1 MFSYNKF
8 NKNRKAFLKE
18 NKDKDF
24 VYINSKSRV
33 LISAPH
39 GVPQTRLGI
48 PKYQELGSI
57 AFALELYNR
66 LNTKFIA
73 KTKNNFDDANFDE
86 HSPYKTKIFQEIDN
100 IDYILDFH
108 GLARYRGMD
117 INLGINFGRNIKSN
131 VLLYEKLV
139 KILKENK
146 FIVTIDTPFCAHS
159 QTIAGTF
166 NKNAWT
172 LQVEINSDITNN
184 FKNKNKLENLL
195 SIFERWIRDIEN
207 MC

>member
-8 NKNRKAFLKE
+8 INNRKAFLKE

-39 GVPQTRLGI
+39 GVPQTRLGV

-57 AFALELYNR
+57 AFALELHSK

-86 HSPYKTKIFQEIDN
+86 NSPYKAKISQEIDN

-108 GLARYRGMD
+108 GLANYREMD
-117 INLGINFGRNIKSN
+117 VNLGINFGENIKSN
-131 VLLYEKLV
+131 VILFEKLV
-139 KILKENK
+139 ENLKENK
-146 FIVTIDTPFCAHS
+146 FIVTVDKPFCAPLR
-159 QTIAGTF
+159 TIAGTF

-184 FKNKNKLENLL
+184 YKNKSKLENLL
-195 SIFERWIRDIEN
+195 IVFEKWFGQIGN
-207 MC
+207 